1 MLLTGFVPQKT
12 LKTSICCRGTAL
24 HSGQPVTLTFHPA
37 AADAG
42 IVFRRSDR
50 DGAALPANWRYVRE
64 SALCTTVDDGDG
76 LSVAT
81 IEHVMAAL
89 AGLEIDNA
97 VIELDGPEAPV
108 MDGSAAPFI
117 FLLACAGIVTQHA
130 PRRAIEVLR
139 PVRVGDSEKS
149 AALLP
154 GDGLTINLT
163 IDFAASAIRRQTMRW
178 TFDPESFRSEIA
190 PARTFGFL
198 EEIDALRAAG
208 LARGGGMDNAIVIGD
223 GRVLNRDGL
232 RFPDEF
238 VRHKV
243 LDAVGDLYLAGAPII
258 GTFTGFRS
266 GHAINRQL
274 LGALFA
280 ERTAFRVVPMQSI
293 DDGCGQDWQDQLRAS
308 A

>member
-12 LKTSICCRGTAL
+12 LKNSICCRGTAL

-50 DGAALPANWRYVRE
+50 NGAALPADWRYVRE

-97 VIELDGPEAPV
+97 VIELDGPEVPA

-117 FLLACAGIVTQHA
+117 FLLECAGLVTQHA
-130 PRRAIEVLR
+130 PRRAVEVLK
-139 PVRVGDSEKS
+139 PVRVGDGEKS

-163 IDFAASAIRRQTMRW
+163 IDFAARAIRRQTMRW
-178 TFDPESFRSEIA
+178 QFDPESFRREIA

-266 GHAINRQL
+266 GHAVNRQL
-274 LGALFA
+274 LEALFA
-280 ERTAFRVVPMQSI
+280 ERSAFRLVPMQSI
-293 DDGCGQDWQDQLRAS
+293 DDCGAEWQDQLRAS

>member
-1 MLLTGFVPQKT
+1 MLPIGFVPQKT

-24 HSGQPVTLTFHPA
+24 HSGQPVTMTFHPA

-50 DGAALPANWRYVRE
+50 DGAALPASWRYVRE
-64 SALCTTVDDGDG
+64 SALCTTVDDNDG
-76 LSVAT
+76 LRVAT

-117 FLLACAGIVTQHA
+117 FLLECAGIVTQHA
-130 PRRAIEVLR
+130 PRRAIEVLK
-139 PVRVGDSEKS
+139 PVGVGDGEKS

-163 IDFAASAIRRQTMRW
+163 IDFAANAIRRQTMRW
-178 TFDPESFRSEIA
+178 SFDPESFRSEIA

-208 LARGGGMDNAIVIGD
+208 LARGGCMDNAIVIGG
-223 GRVLNRDGL
+223 GRVLNQDGL

-274 LGALFA
+274 LEALF
-280 ERTAFRVVPMQSI
+280 RDRSAFRQVPMPI
-293 DDGCGQDWQDQLRAS
+293 VDAGADGWHDQLRAS